1 MRVRDEERETYVFLR
16 TKIHERH
23 GANKK
28 FQKKRQ
34 NKRKEEREKGEE
46 EVLRNTPRRA
56 CMRERARM
64 NRRSMRVKKTK
75 CYERRS

>member
-1 MRVRDEERETYVFLR
+1 MKDTVLI
-16 TKIHERH
+16 KSS
-23 GANKK
+23 
-28 FQKKRQ
+28 KKRD
-34 NKRKEEREKGEE
+34 KIKGRKKGEKGEE

-75 CYERRS
+75 YYERRS

>member
-1 MRVRDEERETYVFLR
+1 MRVRDEERERYVFLR

-34 NKRKEEREKGEE
+34 NKRKEERGKRRRGSIEE
-46 EVLRNTPRRA
+46 HAST
-56 CMRERARM
+56 
-64 NRRSMRVKKTK
+64 RVHA
-75 CYERRS
+75 

>member
-28 FQKKRQ
+28 VPKKRDKIKGRKKGKKE
-34 NKRKEEREKGEE
+34 KRK
-46 EVLRNTPRRA
+46 
-56 CMRERARM
+56 
-64 NRRSMRVKKTK
+64 
-75 CYERRS
+75 Y